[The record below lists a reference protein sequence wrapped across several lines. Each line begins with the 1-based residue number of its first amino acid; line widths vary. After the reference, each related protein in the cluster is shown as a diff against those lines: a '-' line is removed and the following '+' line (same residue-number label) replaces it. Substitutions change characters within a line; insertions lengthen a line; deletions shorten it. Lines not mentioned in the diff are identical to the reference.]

1 MLNILIFIFLQISHD
16 EKIEVNKISNVIF
29 CRKRLS
35 FYEKPLLLKP
45 DFYLGFN
52 CKVNQIVIIFLIKP
66 WLFMQVVQ
74 R

>member
-1 MLNILIFIFLQISHD
+1 MLNILIFNILKISRE

-29 CRKRLS
+29 CGKRFS

-45 DFYLGFN
+45 DFYPGFHS
-52 CKVNQIVIIFLIKP
+52 KVNQIVIIFLIKP